1 MREKRW
7 KSSFL
12 VQGEWR
18 GGEGRKVDHC
28 TLSWLCHFCFL
39 FGKWKEMKFR
49 EIFLWFILFFWF
61 LIFQW
66 GQLVSFLSFFLSL
79 TAKHMDGRVVPFRFF
94 PSFFFMEISTLS
106 KIVFVF
112 FFWISTL
119 SKISLVN
126 HSVFFFLIGGL
137 VKLSVSS
144 LVLWDLRL
152 AWFTVTFAVY
162 FQFKLIN
169 FASLQSHRI

>member
-1 MREKRW
+1 MEEFLF
-7 KSSFL
+7 SSRG
-12 VQGEWR
+12 VEGR
-18 GGEGRKVDHC
+18 GGKLIIALYLGSA
-28 TLSWLCHFCFL
+28 TFATL

-94 PSFFFMEISTLS
+94 PSFFFMEINTLS

-112 FFWISTL
+112 FFG
-119 SKISLVN
+119 LV
-126 HSVFFFLIGGL
+126 HCPRLVWLIILFFFFLIGGL

-144 LVLWDLRL
+144 LVL
-152 AWFTVTFAVY
+152 
-162 FQFKLIN
+162 
-169 FASLQSHRI
+169 

>member
-1 MREKRW
+1 MEEFLF
-7 KSSFL
+7 SSRG
-12 VQGEWR
+12 VEGR
-18 GGEGRKVDHC
+18 GGKLIIALYLGSA
-28 TLSWLCHFCFL
+28 TFATL

-112 FFWISTL
+112 FCFWISTL

-126 HSVFFFLIGGL
+126 NSVFFFFN
-137 VKLSVSS
+137 
-144 LVLWDLRL
+144 W
-152 AWFTVTFAVY
+152 WFG
-162 FQFKLIN
+162 
-169 FASLQSHRI
+169 